1 MLVTCFLMAVLLA
14 MVTCEFLAVNLTLKQ
29 PAWMKDGGTL
39 NGGSLQ
45 SSLVDVCEEHS
56 TSLEGV
62 LLINDQMQYISLNAF
77 KSLKAKASLHTQFLS
92 RMSPRTSTQLP
103 PQQNL
108 RLQWR
113 DKLARS

>member
-45 SSLVDVCEEHS
+45 SSLVDVYAIY
-56 TSLEGV
+56 
-62 LLINDQMQYISLNAF
+62 LLKCLQEF
-77 KSLKAKASLHTQFLS
+77 KSKGIIAYAISVQNEPQNVNPTSPTAKLTPAMEGQIGTKLRTLMNGNSL
-92 RMSPRTSTQLP
+92 
-103 PQQNL
+103 
-108 RLQWR
+108 
-113 DKLARS
+113 